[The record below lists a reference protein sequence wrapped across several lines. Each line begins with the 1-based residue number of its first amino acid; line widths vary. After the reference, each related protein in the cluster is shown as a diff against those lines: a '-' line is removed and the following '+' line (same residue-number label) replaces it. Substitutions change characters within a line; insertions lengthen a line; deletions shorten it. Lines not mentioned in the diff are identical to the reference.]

1 MRERTHK
8 IPILGI
14 KGEVFLWLW
23 KVLRGY
29 KDILLIFGHKF
40 NNLLKYIN
48 PWTKTTY
55 TKAYSRRNK

>member
-1 MRERTHK
+1 MRERRHK

-40 NNLLKYIN
+40 NNIKIY
-48 PWTKTTY
+48 K
-55 TKAYSRRNK
+55 SFNKDNLHQSLFKKK